1 MGSPPQWFAGQA
13 TGQFPD
19 TELVLFEG
27 VGRWAGKAGGLVHR
41 VWFDQALADP
51 EARADETIHL
61 SLRTRQFGLFLDQ
74 YGAQEK
80 EQYRARWYPHPP
92 SQAPR
97 DQPGSTTFTVP

>member
-1 MGSPPQWFAGQA
+1 MARCVYCA
-13 TGQFPD
+13 YHGQFPD
-19 TELVLFEG
+19 TELVLWFEG
-27 VGRWAGKAGGLVHR
+27 VEGWAGKAGGLVHR

-74 YGAQEK
+74 YGDQEK
-80 EQYRARWYPHPP
+80 YRARWYPHPP

-97 DQPGSTTFTVP
+97 DQPGSTTFSVP